1 MSAIRRLHYKFS
13 NLFLIVAVLSAK
25 IFNFAEEYN
34 ISVIARAIG
43 SWQSPALS
51 LITIREIPT
60 VAPLLRNDDMYK
72 KLIAKS
78 EIDKNLTF
86 IQNRR

>member
-1 MSAIRRLHYKFS
+1 M
-13 NLFLIVAVLSAK
+13 SAK

-72 KLIAKS
+72 KLMAKS
-78 EIDKNLTF
+78 EIDKNFTF